1 MTGST
6 TLPLPARRHRRSDH
20 LLAALLAAAVA
31 ALTVLSLLVVP
42 PAGTPATA
50 APRVAL
56 VVDAGASPDTALARA
71 RAVAGSAERAGTADV
86 SVRVP
91 RTPAEAA
98 ADVRYFAAQ
107 RAVERVVVVGPVA
120 GAAAREA
127 AADYPGASLVVR
139 PAVPRTLR

>member
-6 TLPLPARRHRRSDH
+6 TLRLPGRHRRRTRRSDH
-20 LLAALLAAAVA
+20 LLAALLAAAA
-31 ALTVLSLLVVP
+31 ALSLVVVP
-42 PAGTPATA
+42 PAGTPASA

-56 VVDAGASPDTALARA
+56 VVDAGASADTALARA
-71 RAVAGSAERAGTADV
+71 RTVAASADRVGKADV

-98 ADVRYFAAQ
+98 ADVRYFASQ

-139 PAVPRTLR
+139 RAVPRTLP